1 MQNRTDRILLG
12 AIGLLLIAFVAV
24 LAESLNDHVIKEGDR
39 APNFSIRTDEGRTI
53 SPADFGGKVLV
64 LNFWATWCAPCV
76 QEIPTL
82 DSLQRHF
89 AGAGLVV
96 LGVSVDT
103 DQNAYRQFLTRNP
116 VSFLTARENTQKINA
131 DYGTFQYPETYIIDR
146 SGKVVKKIIGKETW
160 NDERVV
166 NYVQSLL

>member
-1 MQNRTDRILLG
+1 MQNRIDRLLLG
-12 AIGLLLIAFVAV
+12 GIAVLVVAFIAV
-24 LAESLNDHVIKEGDR
+24 LAQSLNDHVIKEGDR
-39 APNFSIRTDEGRTI
+39 APDFSIRTDEGRTV

-76 QEIPTL
+76 EEIPTL

-89 AGAGLVV
+89 AGSGLVV

-103 DQNAYRQFLTRNP
+103 DQDAYRRFLAKNR
-116 VSFLTARENTQKINA
+116 VSFLTAREDTRKINA